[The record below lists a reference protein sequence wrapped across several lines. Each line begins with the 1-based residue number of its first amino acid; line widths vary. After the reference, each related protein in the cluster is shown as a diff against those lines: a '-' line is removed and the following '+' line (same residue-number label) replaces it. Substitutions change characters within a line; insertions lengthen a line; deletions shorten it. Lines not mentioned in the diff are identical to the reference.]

1 MKVKMWVQFLLSSQM
16 LLVLIILILCIAII
30 LILVGNFFKIQQDLV
45 RSISLIASIC
55 CFFISLFFL
64 IFFDRST
71 GQYQFSFN
79 DYYTSSLSLKLLG
92 LLPLDFFLSINQ
104 FVISFGI
111 DGISLFFVLLTT
123 FITPLCLLTSYKKG
137 LIQVKDY
144 CLSLLLLEFFLIFS
158 FISVD
163 LIAFF
168 IFFESILIPMFFFI
182 GV

>member
-1 MKVKMWVQFLLSSQM
+1 MF
-16 LLVLIILILCIAII
+16 
-30 LILVGNFFKIQQDLV
+30 
-45 RSISLIASIC
+45 

-71 GQYQFSFN
+71 AHYQFSIN
-79 DYYTSSLSLKLLG
+79 DFYTSSLSLKLLN
-92 LLPLDFFLSINQ
+92 LLPLNFFLPLNQ

-137 LIQVKDY
+137 LLQVKNY

-158 FISVD
+158 FVSVD
-163 LIAFF
+163 LISFF
-168 IFFESILIPMFFFI
+168 IFFESILIPMFFLI
-182 GV
+182 GI